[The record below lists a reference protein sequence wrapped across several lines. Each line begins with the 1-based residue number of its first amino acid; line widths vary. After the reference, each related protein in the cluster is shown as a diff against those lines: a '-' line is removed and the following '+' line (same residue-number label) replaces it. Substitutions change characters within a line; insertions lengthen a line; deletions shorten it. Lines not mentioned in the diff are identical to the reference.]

1 MRLQPARFRPAFG
14 RVITIAMIAIA
25 LVCLASFV
33 VAGDLAGLVR
43 FGSWFLR
50 LAVLAVALFWLP
62 RVDVLEHAVVVRNPL
77 STWVVPWQAIQI
89 VDTKYALTLTT
100 PAGRIEAWAAPA
112 SGRFTVFTLH
122 PEDTRVSES
131 ARVAGS
137 IRPGDTLS
145 SESGAAANHIRR
157 WWEELRDDRLLDGPL
172 EPGSLRRTW
181 HPTTIAVMSA
191 LGALGILG
199 LAV

>member
-1 MRLQPARFRPAFG
+1 MPR
-14 RVITIAMIAIA
+14 
-25 LVCLASFV
+25 
-33 VAGDLAGLVR
+33 DLAGLVR
-43 FGSWFLR
+43 FGSWFVL

-112 SGRFTVFTLH
+112 SGRFTVFTL
-122 PEDTRVSES
+122 
-131 ARVAGS
+131 
-137 IRPGDTLS
+137 
-145 SESGAAANHIRR
+145 N
-157 WWEELRDDRLLDGPL
+157 
-172 EPGSLRRTW
+172 RTW